1 MLRMG
6 RGAQPFLGSWSL
18 TTLSY
23 SMTSLSNP
31 QLSLFPFKFS
41 LSLSIFL
48 SASDDDAQSGFRKLR
63 QKVVFFAHFALYL
76 HNATKH
82 CFDSFTTSACDDD
95 SSCVLQDF
103 FLVDSI

>member
-23 SMTSLSNP
+23 PMTSLSNL
-31 QLSLFPFKFS
+31 QLSVFPFKFS

-48 SASDDDAQSGFRKLR
+48 SASGDDAQSGF
-63 QKVVFFAHFALYL
+63 
-76 HNATKH
+76 
-82 CFDSFTTSACDDD
+82 
-95 SSCVLQDF
+95 
-103 FLVDSI
+103 